1 MKSPVFV
8 ILLLCSFFSYS
19 QVVINEID
27 PDTASSDVKEFIE
40 LKSTTANFPLDGYVV
55 VFFNAGSTSP
65 FSGILSYYA
74 IDLDGLVT
82 DGNGIILLGNPQVT
96 PAASYIFTGNTIQ
109 NGPDVVAIYL
119 GDASDFPNNTE
130 ATPTT
135 ISTVTTVTNLK
146 DALAYSKDATKPSE
160 LMRIFGLG
168 TVCYNENINS
178 LASTQSIQRKEDGT
192 YEVKTPTPRTNND
205 GSGITYNGI
214 AVNYSSNA
222 TTEGQNYT
230 ITFTTDSPVLSA
242 LNFVI
247 TLNNGS
253 FNSSDYSG
261 NLNIS
266 IPVGSNSKST
276 TIQIINDGNNEGDE
290 TMRITIG
297 TVPSDYVIL
306 NNNIAIRI
314 HDINFSIQSWGT
326 PIYPTYGLCPRV
338 IPTGYYS
345 SLEGKSGA
353 VLRQAIQDIIANPN
367 IVRVHNYGDV
377 YSVLREADQN
387 PENNGQVWMIYD
399 EQPISKIDYQTD
411 NSIVGKWN
419 REHIYCQSRLG
430 LPDTF
435 IPISIPDG
443 INNWRL
449 TTGND
454 DIEASHSDNHHLRA
468 VGGQENSSRNN
479 RNYGVDYNGP
489 TGSLGSWNGDVARAV
504 FYMSLRYNGLNV
516 ENGDPDITPT
526 GRIGDLATL
535 LAWNTSD
542 TADDFEM
549 NRNNIIYNWQMNRNP
564 FIDYPT
570 LVDYVFGNLTTSTW
584 FAPLSTDNFS
594 DSKVSIYPNPTTNQI
609 TISGLNQE
617 SSIEIFSLSGMKLM
631 STSFSGT
638 TQLDLNLASGMYLAK
653 ISSDNKTTTKKL
665 IIK

>member
-27 PDTASSDVKEFIE
+27 TNTASTDVKEFIE
-40 LKSTTANFPLDGYVV
+40 LKSETPNFSLDGFVI

-65 FSGILSYYA
+65 YSGTESYYA

-82 DGNGIILLGNPQVT
+82 DGNGIILLGNLQVT
-96 PAASYIFTGNTIQ
+96 PSVSYIIPQNTIQ
-109 NGPDVVAIYL
+109 NGPDAVAIYL
-119 GDASDFPNNTE
+119 GNADDFPLLTP
-130 ATPTT
+130 AT
-135 ISTVTTVTNLK
+135 SLNLI
-146 DALAYSKDATKPSE
+146 DALAYSGNSSEPSA
-160 LMRIFGLG
+160 LMSILG
-168 TVCYNENINS
+168 ITNCINENINS
-178 LASTQSIQRKEDGT
+178 LSDSQSIQLKSDGT
-192 YEVKTPTPRTNND
+192 YEIKTPTPRTNND

-214 AVNYSSNA
+214 AVNFSSNTA
-222 TTEGQNYT
+222 TEGQNYT
-230 ITFTTDSPVLSA
+230 ITFTTDAPVLSA
-242 LNFVI
+242 LNFNI

-253 FNSSDYSG
+253 FNSLDYFG

-266 IPVGSNSKST
+266 IPAGSNSAST
-276 TIQIINDGNNEGDE
+276 IIQILNDGNNEGDE
-290 TMRITIG
+290 NMKITIG
-297 TVPSDYVIL
+297 TLPSDYVIL
-306 NNNIAIRI
+306 NNNIAIRV
-314 HDINFSIQSWGT
+314 HDINFDLLLWGS
-326 PIYPTYGLCPRV
+326 PINPSHGLCPRA

-345 SLEGKSGA
+345 SLEGKSGLA
-353 VLRQAIQDIIANPN
+353 LKQAIQDIIANPDV
-367 IVRVHNYGDV
+367 VRVHNYGDV
-377 YSVLREADQN
+377 YTVLKEADQN
-387 PENNGQVWMIYD
+387 PENSGQVWMIYD

-430 LPDTF
+430 IPDTF
-435 IPISIPDG
+435 IPISTPDG
-443 INNWRL
+443 INVWRATSGL
-449 TTGND
+449 D

-468 VGGQENSSRNN
+468 VGGQENSSRGNK
-479 RNYGVDYNGP
+479 NYGVDYNGP
-489 TGSLGSWNGDVARAV
+489 SGSLGSWHGDVSRAI
-504 FYMSLRYNGLNV
+504 FYMALRYNGLTV
-516 ENGDPDITPT
+516 ENDNPDITPT

-535 LAWNTSD
+535 LTWNTTD

-570 LVDYVFGNLTTSTW
+570 LVDYVFGNLTSSTW
-584 FAPLSTDNFS
+584 YAPLSTENFS
-594 DSKVSIYPNPTTNQI
+594 EIKVSVYPNPTTNQI

-617 SSIEIFSLSGMKLM
+617 STFEIFSLSGMKLM

-665 IIK
+665 IIR

>member
-1 MKSPVFV
+1 MMKSPVFV

-27 PDTASSDVKEFIE
+27 TNTASTDVKEFIE
-40 LKSTTANFPLDGYVV
+40 LKSETPNFSLDGYVI

-65 FSGILSYYA
+65 YSGTASYYA

-82 DGNGIILLGNPQVT
+82 DGNGIILLGNLQVT
-96 PAASYIFTGNTIQ
+96 PSVSYIIPINTIQ
-109 NGPDVVAIYL
+109 NGPDAVAIYL
-119 GDASDFPNNTE
+119 GNADDFPLLTP
-130 ATPTT
+130 ATSLSLINAIAYTGNSNEPSALMSLLG
-135 ISTVTTVTNLK
+135 ITNC
-146 DALAYSKDATKPSE
+146 
-160 LMRIFGLG
+160 I
-168 TVCYNENINS
+168 NENINS
-178 LASTQSIQRKEDGT
+178 LSDSQSIQLKSDGT
-192 YEVKTPTPRTNND
+192 YEIKTPTPRTNND

-214 AVNYSSNA
+214 AVNYSSNT

-230 ITFTTDSPVLSA
+230 ITFTTDTPVLSV
-242 LNFVI
+242 LNFNI

-253 FNSSDYSG
+253 FNSLDYFG

-266 IPVGSNSKST
+266 IPAGSNSASII
-276 TIQIINDGNNEGDE
+276 IQILNDGNNEGDE
-290 TMRITIG
+290 NMKITIG

-314 HDINFSIQSWGT
+314 HDINFSVQSWGT
-326 PIYPTYGLCPRV
+326 PIYPTYGLCPRA

-377 YSVLREADQN
+377 YSVLKEADQN

-535 LAWNTSD
+535 LDWNSSD

-584 FAPLSTDNFS
+584 YAPLSTDDFS